1 MIEVVR
7 FEPHRTY
14 VSSTLPNY
22 HDFYE
27 IIDIVNRGSYI
38 EISTDKGPFP
48 LSENYIHVVSRDDG
62 SVTYVEY
69 FEGIG
74 RSLVIATDTY
84 EALGFDRI
92 DKRDR
97 SKYFL
102 NAYGEF
108 VKLDK

>member
-14 VSSTLPNY
+14 VSSTPPHY
-22 HDFYE
+22 QDFYE
-27 IIDIVNRGSYI
+27 IVDIVNRGSYI
-38 EISTDKGPFP
+38 EISTDKGSFP
-48 LSENYIHVVSRDDG
+48 LSENYIHAVSHDDG

-69 FEGIG
+69 FEAID

-84 EALGFDRI
+84 EVLGFDRI
-92 DKRDR
+92 DTRDR

-108 VKLDK
+108 VELDK

>member
-7 FEPHRTY
+7 FETNRTY

-22 HDFYE
+22 HELYE
-27 IIDIVNRGSYI
+27 IIDIVNHGSHI
-38 EISTDKGPFP
+38 EVSTDKGSFP
-48 LSENYIHVVSRDDG
+48 LSENYIHVVDHNDG
-62 SVTYVEY
+62 NVTYVEY

-84 EALGFDRI
+84 EAFGFDRI
-92 DKRDR
+92 DTRDR

-102 NAYGEF
+102 NAYVEF
-108 VKLDK
+108 VELDK